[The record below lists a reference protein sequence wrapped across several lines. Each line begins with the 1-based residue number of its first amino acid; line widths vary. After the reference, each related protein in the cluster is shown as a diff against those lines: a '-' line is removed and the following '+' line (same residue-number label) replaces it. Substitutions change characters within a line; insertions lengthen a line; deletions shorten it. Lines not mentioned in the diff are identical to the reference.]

1 MSDKF
6 LYIKTNIN
14 YFSMKWEENDMKR
27 KVLSTLLAV
36 TMVAG
41 LLTGCGG
48 SSTTTSDS
56 GTTAAESTATT
67 DNAAEATDD
76 SAAAETTAVEA
87 TDEGKVLNIYCWNE
101 ELKM

>member
-1 MSDKF
+1 
-6 LYIKTNIN
+6 
-14 YFSMKWEENDMKR
+14 MKK

-67 DNAAEATDD
+67 DNAAE
-76 SAAAETTAVEA
+76 TTAVEA
-87 TDEGKVLNIYCWNE
+87 TDEGKVLNIAGMKNSRHV
-101 ELKM
+101 